1 MLKNRSTLFMH
12 SSLNQ
17 QGSMGAIRTSYASQ
31 VTLQFSALMDDIF
44 FAGLPRHFPLRRKIA
59 ISRSRTSTGAY
70 WDMAQIAMAL
80 LSCII
85 YVYLSYGPPLHIV
98 KAFWVTVIVMTAFF
112 ILEMLLTWF
121 VSGTGYFILD
131 PFTYLDLATLV
142 PFVVGMY
149 APDFYDVV
157 SILICLRAIRTAKIF
172 KSFKLTKN
180 MTNVRKQVISLSVT
194 IFCVSFLAAAIM
206 QELENEL
213 VNTECKDITEKT
225 GWEPSCSPDTPSSEL
240 MDCNCESL
248 QCRAYYRFTDSPGE
262 PSRVKCRYLSFFNS
276 FYFVVVTIT
285 SVGYGDIKPSSDA
298 SKVFVIIFVVAFFLV
313 IPMSISKLQQL
324 LSLTSPFRTPYL
336 PQAGENH
343 IVVCGHVN
351 DSAKLFRFFSEF
363 FHADRTIEE
372 EFHAVVLC
380 PQEPSEEVR
389 ALLQTELLVSRCTY
403 VIGTAM
409 AVEDLK
415 RVHAERARC
424 MFFLC
429 NSEITDGSK
438 EATETEDA
446 ATVLR
451 ALSVSNYKPG
461 LECLVQVLRP
471 EERVILRD
479 SDVDCI
485 LCLDEYKT
493 LLQARNAVCPGF
505 STFVES
511 LFRSVEEIP
520 PDKLSTMPP
529 WYSEYLHGATMELYF
544 FELPPIF
551 ISHCQYDFK
560 TMAEMIYLKFGVMM
574 LAVGNETWDSI
585 IFQPHKKDLE
595 RMEGIGSMKD
605 FFKAYHLGMVMARDQ
620 QEAESIGRELSRI
633 SLLRE
638 LTISLGKEEEAWS
651 AYKTMIDYKAKMRG
665 AIVSSSSANHS
676 MNYMLNYYK
685 KAAVGVGFDYTECE
699 SDDDDELMNTVSTTY
714 IGYSSYRGRVKR
726 TEAQEDEA
734 GLASTTQGQMKGP
747 PISKLRIR
755 DNSSTPGT
763 SEAPK
768 LKLEPNRGA
777 MKKDQNV
784 TVSEMAE
791 RERHDYLEYLN
802 RHPGVLGRPSGV
814 IETAQ
819 HLSNHVIIYGH
830 NQYTNVFLSELR
842 RPAVVGPSYHPIVI
856 IADDPPQQWDVI
868 KSTYN
873 DVYFLRSGLTRGSL
887 TSKANAENAFSM
899 IFLTTRDTSQNAID
913 NKGLDAVTLFAF
925 LKIMQGIPKTVF
937 CSIELSSAGN
947 MSVLNAT
954 IVKRL
959 RRQELDDKLASLR
972 RKMMREKSSAA
983 KASIKAAKAKKDA
996 NNRRNLS
1003 GTSAR
1008 RSFAIKQRSNSIVGT
1023 DDDEKMLKEEAE
1035 VIQNDNL
1042 EYRAE
1047 KMLWEQV
1054 DNYNI
1059 FPVYASARVFV
1070 PSSFETLL
1078 VQSFYIKLT
1087 PLICEKF
1094 VCGQLGQTFQQADV
1108 PIALAGRQ
1116 FLDLYRLFL
1125 ANNVLCMGL
1134 YRSPIKH
1141 SGALI
1146 PYVFISPPPDAI
1158 VYEDDK
1164 IFVFGSHQ
1172 NINRALCQ
1180 ADFIRGRHSRFI

>member
-1 MLKNRSTLFMH
+1 
-12 SSLNQ
+12 
-17 QGSMGAIRTSYASQ
+17 
-31 VTLQFSALMDDIF
+31 
-44 FAGLPRHFPLRRKIA
+44 
-59 ISRSRTSTGAY
+59 
-70 WDMAQIAMAL
+70 MAL
-80 LSCII
+80 VSCII
-85 YVYLSYGPPLHIV
+85 YVYVSYGPPLHIV
-98 KAFWVTVIVMTAFF
+98 KAFWVTVIVMTIFF

-121 VSGTGYFILD
+121 VSGTGYFVLD
-131 PFTYLDLATLV
+131 PFTYLDLVTLV

-149 APDFYDVV
+149 KPDLYDR
-157 SILICLRAIRTAKIF
+157 ILILLCLRAIRTAKIF

-213 VNTECKDITEKT
+213 VNTECKYITEST
-225 GWEPSCSPDTPSSEL
+225 GWEPSCSSNKPSSEL

-248 QCRAYYRFTDSPGE
+248 HCRAYYRFTDSPGE
-262 PSRVKCRYLSFFNS
+262 PSRVQCRNLSFFNS

-285 SVGYGDIKPSSDA
+285 SVGYGDIKPSSDT
-298 SKVFVIIFVVAFFLV
+298 SKIFVIIFVVAFFLV

-324 LSLTSPFRTPYL
+324 LSLTSPFRTPYM

-351 DSAKLFRFFSEF
+351 DAGKLFRFFSEF

-389 ALLQTELLVSRCTY
+389 SLLQSELLVSRCTY

-429 NSEITDGSK
+429 NSEITDGGK

-511 LFRSVEEIP
+511 IFQSVEEISHE
-520 PDKLSTMPP
+520 KLNTMPP
-529 WYSEYLHGATMELYF
+529 WYSEYLHGAAMELYF
-544 FELPPIF
+544 FELPPAF
-551 ISHCQYDFK
+551 MSHCQYEFK
-560 TMAEMIYLKFGVMM
+560 TMAEMIYLKFGIMM
-574 LAVGNETWDSI
+574 LAVCNEAWDAI
-585 IFQPHKKDLE
+585 IFQPQKKDLE
-595 RMEGIGSMKD
+595 RMAGINSMKD
-605 FFKAYHLGMVMARDQ
+605 FFKAYHIGMVMARDQ
-620 QEAESIGRELSRI
+620 QEAEAIGKELNRM

-638 LTISLGKEEEAWS
+638 MTIAVGKEEESWS
-651 AYKTMIDYKAKMRG
+651 AHKTMIDYKAKMRG
-665 AIVSSSSANHS
+665 AIVSSSSSNHS
-676 MNYMLNYYK
+676 LNYMLNYYK
-685 KAAVGVGFDYTECE
+685 KAAVGVGFDYTDCE
-699 SDDDDELMNTVSTTY
+699 SDDDDELMNTMSDTY
-714 IGYSSYRGRVKR
+714 IGYSSYRGQVKR
-726 TEAQEDEA
+726 TETQEDEA
-734 GLASTTQGQMKGP
+734 VHSSPTQGPQMKGP
-747 PISKLRIR
+747 PISKLGIGGY
-755 DNSSTPGT
+755 STTPGT
-763 SEAPK
+763 PGAPK
-768 LKLEPNRGA
+768 LKLEPSRRA
-777 MKKDQNV
+777 TKRDQNV
-784 TVSEMAE
+784 SISELEE
-791 RERHDYLEYLN
+791 REKQDYLEYLD
-802 RHPGVLGRPSGV
+802 RHPSVLGRPSGV
-814 IETAQ
+814 IENAQ
-819 HLSNHVIIYGH
+819 HLTNHVIIYGH

-873 DVYFLRSGLTRGSL
+873 DVYFLRSGLNQGSL
-887 TSKANAENAFSM
+887 TSKANVEKAFSM
-899 IFLTTRDTSQNAID
+899 VFLTTRDTSLSTVD
-913 NKGLDAVTLFAF
+913 SKGLDAVTLFAF

-959 RRQELDDKLASLR
+959 RRQILDEKLASLR
-972 RKMMREKSSAA
+972 RKMMRDKSNAA
-983 KASIKAAKAKKDA
+983 KASMKAAKAKRDA
-996 NNRRNLS
+996 DRSRSLS
-1003 GTSAR
+1003 GTSSR
-1008 RSFAIKQRSNSIVGT
+1008 RSFAIKQRGNSKGNT
-1023 DDDEKMLKEEAE
+1023 DEDEETQKEEAE
-1035 VIQNDNL
+1035 VIHQDNL

-1078 VQSFYIKLT
+1078 VQSFYVKLT

-1125 ANNVLCMGL
+1125 VNNVLCMGL
-1134 YRSPIKH
+1134 YRSPIRN

-1146 PYVFISPPPDAI
+1146 PYVYISPPPDAI

-1180 ADFIRGRHSRFI
+1180 ADFIRGRHSRFL

>member
-1 MLKNRSTLFMH
+1 
-12 SSLNQ
+12 
-17 QGSMGAIRTSYASQ
+17 
-31 VTLQFSALMDDIF
+31 
-44 FAGLPRHFPLRRKIA
+44 
-59 ISRSRTSTGAY
+59 
-70 WDMAQIAMAL
+70 MAL
-80 LSCII
+80 VSCII
-85 YVYLSYGPPLHIV
+85 YVFLSYGPELHIV
-98 KAFWVTVIVMTAFF
+98 KGFWITVIVMSVFF

-121 VSGTGYFILD
+121 VSGSAYFVLD
-131 PFTYLDLATLV
+131 PFTYLDLATLI
-142 PFVVGMY
+142 PFLVGIY
-149 APDFYDVV
+149 APKLYDHVL
-157 SILICLRAIRTAKIF
+157 IIICLRAIRTAKIF
-172 KSFKLTKN
+172 KSFKLTRN
-180 MTNVRKQVISLSVT
+180 MTNVQKQVISLSVT

-213 VNTECKDITEKT
+213 VNTECKYTTEKS
-225 GWEPSCSPDTPSSEL
+225 GWKPSCSADMPAQA
-240 MDCNCESL
+240 MVDCNCEEL
-248 QCRAYYRFTDSPGE
+248 GCRAYYRFTDSPGE
-262 PSRVKCRYLSFFNS
+262 PSLVKCRYLNFFNS
-276 FYFVVVTIT
+276 FYFVIVTIT
-285 SVGYGDIKPSSDA
+285 SVGYGDIEPSSDI
-298 SKVFVIIFVVAFFLV
+298 SKIFVIIFVVAFFLV

-324 LSLTSPFRTPYL
+324 LSLTSPFRTPYV

-343 IVVCGHVN
+343 IVICGHVN
-351 DSAKLFRFFSEF
+351 DAGKLFRFFSEF

-389 ALLQTELLVSRCTY
+389 ALLQSELLVSRCTY

-429 NSEITDGSK
+429 NSEITDGGK

-511 LFRSVEEIP
+511 IFQSVEEIP
-520 PDKLSTMPP
+520 EEKLAAMPP
-529 WYSEYLHGATMELYF
+529 WYTEYSRGASMELYF
-544 FELPPIF
+544 IELPAVF
-551 ISHCQYDFK
+551 MSQCQYEFK
-560 TMAEMIYLKFGVMM
+560 TMAEMIYLHKGYML
-574 LAVGNETWDSI
+574 LAVCNDTWDSI
-585 IFQPHKKDLE
+585 IFQPQRKDLE
-595 RMEGIGSMKD
+595 RMEGINSMKD
-605 FFKAYHLGMVMARDQ
+605 FFKTYHKGMVMAPDQ
-620 QEAESIGRELSRI
+620 QEAERIGKELGKM

-638 LTISLGKEEEAWS
+638 LTIAMGKEEEAWS
-651 AYKTMIDYKAKMRG
+651 CHKTMADYKAKMRG
-665 AIVSSSSANHS
+665 SIVSNSSSNHS
-676 MNYMLNYYK
+676 VNYMLNYYK
-685 KAAVGVGFDYTECE
+685 KAAVGVGFDYTDCE
-699 SDDDDELMNTVSTTY
+699 SDDDDELMNTASEIY
-714 IGYSSYRGRVKR
+714 IGYSSYRGRAKHVE
-726 TEAQEDEA
+726 TQDNEPDQ
-734 GLASTTQGQMKGP
+734 SSSSSTQGPQMKGP
-747 PISKLRIR
+747 PVAKLRLA
-755 DNSSTPGT
+755 DNNDPSNLGSPSGR
-763 SEAPK
+763 K
-768 LKLEPNRGA
+768 LKLEPSSGLSKR
-777 MKKDQNV
+777 DQNIS
-784 TVSEMAE
+784 VSEMAE
-791 RERHDYLEYLN
+791 KEKQDYLEYLDN
-802 RHPGVLGRPSGV
+802 NPDVLGRPAGV
-814 IETAQ
+814 IENAL
-819 HLSNHVIIYGH
+819 HLANHVIIYGH
-830 NQYTNVFLSELR
+830 NQYTNVFLSEMR

-856 IADDPPQQWDVI
+856 IADDPPQNWDVI

-887 TSKANAENAFSM
+887 TSKANVEKAFSM
-899 IFLTTRDTSQNAID
+899 VFLTTRDTTQSTID
-913 NKGLDAVTLFAF
+913 SKGLDAVTLFAF
-925 LKIMQGIPKTVF
+925 LKIMQGIPKRVF

-959 RRQELDDKLASLR
+959 RRQVLDEKLASMR
-972 RKMMREKSSAA
+972 RKLQREKSSAV
-983 KASIKAAKAKKDA
+983 KAVMKAAKKREADR
-996 NNRRNLS
+996 NRTLS
-1003 GTSAR
+1003 GTTSR
-1008 RSFAIKQRSNSIVGT
+1008 RSFAIRQRGNQSGGENGKSF
-1023 DDDEKMLKEEAE
+1023 MEEEE
-1035 VIQNDNL
+1035 VIQQDTL

-1047 KMLWEQV
+1047 KMLWEQM

-1059 FPVYASARVFV
+1059 LPVYASARVFV

-1078 VQSFYIKLT
+1078 VQSFYVKLT

-1094 VCGQLGQTFQQADV
+1094 VCGQLGQTFQQVDV
-1108 PIALAGRQ
+1108 PITIAGRS

-1134 YRSPIKH
+1134 YRSPLKN

-1146 PYVFISPPPDAI
+1146 PYVYICPFPDDI

-1180 ADFIRGRHSRFI
+1180 ADFIRGRHSRFL